1 MKKIRLYRAY
11 YEAPNNKN
19 GYTLVTAHNKQEALM
34 KATQIGLIDQPKV
47 KFNSV
52 EFQRWIYA

>member
-11 YEAPNNKN
+11 YVAPNNRD
-19 GYTLVTAHNKQEALM
+19 GYTLVTAHNKNEALIN
-34 KATQIGLIDQPKV
+34 ANQIGLINEPKV

-52 EFQRWIYA
+52 EFQRWIYT

>member
-11 YEAPNNKN
+11 YVANNRE
-19 GYTLVTAHNKQEALM
+19 GYTLVTAHNKQEALINA
-34 KATQIGLIDQPKV
+34 KQIGLINEPKV

-52 EFQRWIYA
+52 EFQRWIYS

>member
-11 YEAPNNKN
+11 YVAPDSQD
-19 GYTLVTAHNKQEALM
+19 GYTLVTAHNKPEALFNA
-34 KATQIGLIDQPKV
+34 KQIGLVNEPKV

-52 EFQRWIYA
+52 EFQRWIYS

>member
-11 YEAPNNKN
+11 YVTPKN
-19 GYTLVTAHNKQEALM
+19 RDGYTLVTAHNKQEALINA
-34 KATQIGLIDQPKV
+34 KQIGLINEPKV

-52 EFQRWIYA
+52 EFQRWIYP